1 MQIAEVFSQP
11 KGRIMEDAHVVT
23 PHYIAVFDG
32 ATPKTAFRF
41 SLPDGSQLTPGQV
54 AARTLAKAVG
64 ELEPD
69 LTAREAVSRLS
80 AALRIAL
87 QGHRAEASGVIC
99 SIDRNEV
106 WMVGDCQFGVVYDK
120 NENDNQNVNDNLKQN
135 EKQNQTRIEVH
146 HTEKVIDGILSRW
159 RSAVVKS
166 YLSRNLLTPEDIS
179 HNDPGRRIIQ
189 PFITR
194 QVLYQNDPSSP
205 LGFGVFDGS
214 EIPDCYLEIFPVP
227 KQATALILASDG
239 YPKLLPTLQESEIAL
254 QQLLKSDPLCIGDLC
269 ETKGIQAGNCSHD
282 DRTYLKI
289 LL

>member
-64 ELEPD
+64 ELEPY
-69 LTAREAVSRLS
+69 LTAREAVNRLS
-80 AALRIAL
+80 AKLRIAL

-106 WMVGDCQFGVVYDK
+106 WMVGDCQFGFVYDG
-120 NENDNQNVNDNLKQN
+120 
-135 EKQNQTRIEVH
+135 TRIEVH

-159 RSAVVKS
+159 RSTVVKS

-214 EIPDCYLEIFPVP
+214 EIPDCYLEVFPVP
-227 KQATALILASDG
+227 RNATALILASDG
-239 YPKLLPTLQESEIAL
+239 YPKLHPTLQESEIAL

-269 ETKGIQAGNCSHD
+269 ETKGILAGNCSHD